1 MTTHNHITTDT
12 NPFPFYR
19 TRLFW
24 GTLLI
29 VHFIINLILLDLIST
44 QSFFVMINNAL
55 TAAGSGVIWAMFIYL
70 LGSFSEIHIIKSILY
85 GILLTFLLIKTFK
98 ATIVPLVYP
107 SIILIS
113 MSLTLLM
120 GIILMGST

>member
-1 MTTHNHITTDT
+1 M
-12 NPFPFYR
+12 
-19 TRLFW
+19 
-24 GTLLI
+24 
-29 VHFIINLILLDLIST
+29 HFIINLILLDLIST